1 VLESDGIGRYQAE
14 AEAAVYFSVLE
25 GLQNIAKY
33 AEASRAVVRLGH
45 ADGRL
50 WFEVSDDGRGF
61 DADAATYGTGLQ
73 GIADRLEALDGT
85 LDVRSVPGQGTT
97 LLGAVPVRSTEAPS
111 RAIGGE
117 AGGP

>member
-1 VLESDGIGRYQAE
+1 MYFCCLEA
-14 AEAAVYFSVLE
+14 
-25 GLQNIAKY
+25 LQNIAKY

-50 WFEVSDDGRGF
+50 WFEVSDDGKGF